1 MDSTLT
7 FQVLLSAFLALSA
20 ALLVRLS
27 LRAKASPL
35 LRVAHK

>member
-7 FQVLLSAFLALSA
+7 FQVVFFTFLALSG